1 MNKFGIMQISENL
14 LRVIFMLST
23 IVAVTDCCSSRLLLL
38 KEHTLQIVQQQQRL
52 HNIKSADYDYN
63 NEDYD
68 QLQQQQHHQQQLEQ
82 QQQQQ
87 QQRIPQYVEIVN
99 SELEFN
105 KNYTDEHTRSSDDDN
120 EEKSTETQIFGET
133 IQLGNFGS
141 DSFES
146 LLGIFDAAAFETTTA
161 ATTPRTTTTMATSTV
176 TAATMTT
183 TTANVES
190 TTTTTAETAE
200 TASTETTTI
209 VRTTAEEST
218 TLMAE
223 EGTST
228 HSDSTSTIIV
238 SVETVMEPSS
248 TMPTTAT
255 AATTAASSLAD
266 GVESVMNEL
275 KSVRD
280 LLSLPCSGQFLT
292 EFCLN
297 RGRCFRYPIGN
308 DTIHSCICADGYI
321 GERCESKSMNGSFV
335 PSIAGARKQKI
346 LMARIVFSFP
356 MLVALSVIYI
366 MIGAAVVFKRPA
378 TPPPT
383 AYISAKERFELLLP
397 DDDAGEFIMMNSY
410 PIAAGAAA
418 TYSAYAD

>member
-120 EEKSTETQIFGET
+120 EEKSTETQIF
-133 IQLGNFGS
+133 
-141 DSFES
+141 
-146 LLGIFDAAAFETTTA
+146 AAFETTTA